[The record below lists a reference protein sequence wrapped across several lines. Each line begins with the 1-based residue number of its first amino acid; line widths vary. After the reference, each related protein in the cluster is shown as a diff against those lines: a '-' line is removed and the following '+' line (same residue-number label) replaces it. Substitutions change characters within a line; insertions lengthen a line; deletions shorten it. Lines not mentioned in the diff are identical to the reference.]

1 MGTAQQHSGCSA
13 GGCLGA
19 ELERGLSFQRRRK
32 AVSEKGILS
41 ALLILVG
48 AGSGSPASG
57 PRASFFFK
65 HCPAGKRRAMAQG
78 SLQMIMELGS
88 LFKDKLTQEEWFP
101 HLYWYSCTSPPV
113 QDDWVPLV

>member
-32 AVSEKGILS
+32 AAYEKGILS
-41 ALLILVG
+41 ALLILAG

-57 PRASFFFK
+57 PRASSFFFFFSQ
-65 HCPAGKRRAMAQG
+65 HRPAGKRRTMAQG
-78 SLQMIMELGS
+78 SLQMIMESSS

-101 HLYWYSCTSPPV
+101 HLYWYSCTSPPG
-113 QDDWVPLV
+113 QDD